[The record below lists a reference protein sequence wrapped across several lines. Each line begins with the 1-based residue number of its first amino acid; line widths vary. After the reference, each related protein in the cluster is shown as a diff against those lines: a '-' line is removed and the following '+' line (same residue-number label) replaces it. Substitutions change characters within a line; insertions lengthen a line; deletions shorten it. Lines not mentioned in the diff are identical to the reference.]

1 MASTPSDA
9 EFPANVPPELAW
21 QQVIANAVDEM
32 IWVWDVSSGQVVYC
46 NPAFERFWGFSA
58 VGHPG
63 ASMLLNHMQER
74 YQTTIAALRQQL
86 VTAEVT
92 EYEEEFHA
100 NPPTSGR
107 NAGTPLHGAWIK
119 ERANAVYNA
128 HGQLKFVTHVSKDIS
143 WQLDTTARLRAEISR
158 RTDAER
164 NLDDA
169 NARLQVLIDTANDAV
184 ITIDEQSLIIDWN
197 NAAQRIFGWTRHE
210 AIGVALTTLI
220 IPTAHRA
227 QHDGGI
233 AKFLRDGSGE
243 IFNRRVETTALRR
256 NGDVLDVELSVW
268 PVRTGDRFTFSS
280 FIRDI
285 SRRKAAERAL
295 AESEAKYRTVVEN
308 VSEGILVTA
317 AGRILYAN
325 PHALM
330 LTGVD
335 HATALAKPFIEFIHP
350 DDRSRVLDN
359 HLRRLKGE
367 AVENHYQFRV
377 VKASGEVV
385 WLEISAVVFEWEDAV
400 ATLNFLTDV
409 TLRRQVEQDIRSA
422 LQRERELSELKS
434 RFAAVASH
442 EFRTPLAAILSS
454 VELLDDYADRMP
466 ATERQEMLTLIKSAV
481 GRMNAMVDQVLL
493 ASHIESGVFVFSPS
507 TAHMPELLVSVASEM
522 DRANAQAARIMM
534 SCEGVDQ
541 KRMIDAKLV
550 RHILVNLLSNALKYS
565 PPESPIRCDVS
576 AEGDSVVLAVIDHG
590 IGIPARDM
598 PRLFERFHRGTNV
611 GNIQG
616 TGIGLHVVQE
626 CAILHGG
633 RIEVHSEAGAGTTFR
648 VHLHAPLA

>member
-1 MASTPSDA
+1 MSSNPSNA
-9 EFPANVPPELAW
+9 EFPANVPPVQAW

-46 NPAFERFWGFSA
+46 NPSFERFWGFSA
-58 VGHPG
+58 IGHPG
-63 ASMLLNHMQER
+63 ASMLLSHMQER
-74 YQTTIAALRQQL
+74 YQTAIAALRRQL

-92 EYEEEFHA
+92 EYEVEFHA
-100 NPPTSGR
+100 NPPTPAR

-119 ERANAVYNA
+119 ERAKAVYNA
-128 HGQLKFVTHVSKDIS
+128 HGQLQFVTHVSKDIS
-143 WQLDTTARLRAEISR
+143 WLLDTTARLRAEISR

-233 AKFLRDGSGE
+233 AKFLSDGSGE

-256 NGDVLDVELSVW
+256 NGDVLDIELSVW
-268 PVRTGDRFTFSS
+268 PVRTGDHFTFSS

-350 DDRSRVLDN
+350 DDRSKVLDN

-409 TLRRQVEQDIRSA
+409 TQFSDRCHPAAPGRTGHS
-422 LQRERELSELKS
+422 QR
-434 RFAAVASH
+434 AAA
-442 EFRTPLAAILSS
+442 
-454 VELLDDYADRMP
+454 
-466 ATERQEMLTLIKSAV
+466 
-481 GRMNAMVDQVLL
+481 
-493 ASHIESGVFVFSPS
+493 
-507 TAHMPELLVSVASEM
+507 
-522 DRANAQAARIMM
+522 
-534 SCEGVDQ
+534 
-541 KRMIDAKLV
+541 
-550 RHILVNLLSNALKYS
+550 
-565 PPESPIRCDVS
+565 
-576 AEGDSVVLAVIDHG
+576 
-590 IGIPARDM
+590 
-598 PRLFERFHRGTNV
+598 
-611 GNIQG
+611 
-616 TGIGLHVVQE
+616 
-626 CAILHGG
+626 
-633 RIEVHSEAGAGTTFR
+633 
-648 VHLHAPLA
+648 